1 MIEIEEVLDMT
12 RLSIPIILKID
23 HIEVKCMDGLTHLIR
38 FGIWN

>member
-23 HIEVKCMDGLTHLIR
+23 HTLQENKDLLAATSPQ
-38 FGIWN
+38 